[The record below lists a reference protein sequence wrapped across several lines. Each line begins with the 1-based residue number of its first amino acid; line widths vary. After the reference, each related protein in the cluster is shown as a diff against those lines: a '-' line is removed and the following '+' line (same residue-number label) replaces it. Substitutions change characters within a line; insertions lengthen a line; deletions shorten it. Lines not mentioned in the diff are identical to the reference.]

1 MISAEPPVRARRPL
15 GQYSN
20 NTPRTLF
27 GKTSNRSGSAS
38 QSPGPA
44 CAPMRGGRQ
53 PCASAAELSTTMVFA
68 HHRRSSEAQSPCLK
82 CKPAAIRVPRGSAR
96 VLYCAV
102 ARTLHTMIMRE
113 LSQKN
118 LCTCCAIGPSSF
130 HRVAYYGCVAA
141 ALPVAQGAM
150 SRAHAGAWEFLWHE
164 ISRKLT
170 NSICVCAPR
179 TIHYLVQKHGT
190 RGRMDT

>member
-113 LSQKN
+113 LSQKR
-118 LCTCCAIGPSSF
+118 LVYLLRYRAVILSPSRILWMCCGGTPCGAGRHEPSARRRLGVF
-130 HRVAYYGCVAA
+130 VA
-141 ALPVAQGAM
+141 
-150 SRAHAGAWEFLWHE
+150 
-164 ISRKLT
+164 
-170 NSICVCAPR
+170 
-179 TIHYLVQKHGT
+179 
-190 RGRMDT
+190 